1 MSKGSYSWAAA
12 CIDDYKPLDNTDKW
26 DRCPNCSEYPRVWVF
41 DNGNYAK
48 CRCSYKYEEPQAT
61 AESITSA
68 CYKRGIPYEEYQEY
82 LRKEWNEYCFNERVS
97 LAAPEMLEAL
107 KIGRRAIGEHYAP
120 DECYIIGPL
129 TGNDYIDLVQCPAC
143 QFIHMYDAVI
153 AKAEGRQP

>member
-82 LRKEWNEYCFNERVS
+82 LRKEWNAYCFNERVS

-107 KIGRRAIGEHYAP
+107 KDCLWVIRGRVNAGLDTTADGEAIRKGQA
-120 DECYIIGPL
+120 
-129 TGNDYIDLVQCPAC
+129 A
-143 QFIHMYDAVI
+143 I
-153 AKAEGRQP
+153 AKAEGRQV

>member
-82 LRKEWNEYCFNERVS
+82 LRKEWNAYCFNERVS
-97 LAAPEMLEAL
+97 LAAPEMLGAL
-107 KIGRRAIGEHYAP
+107 KQAQKVVVFLNKVTP
-120 DECYIIGPL
+120 
-129 TGNDYIDLVQCPAC
+129 NDITFHNLCIDIESA
-143 QFIHMYDAVI
+143 I
-153 AKAEGRQP
+153 AKAEGRQE

>member
-82 LRKEWNEYCFNERVS
+82 LRKEWNAYCFNERVS

-107 KIGRRAIGEHYAP
+107 KKARQYVYWASAAGYA
-120 DECYIIGPL
+120 
-129 TGNDYIDLVQCPAC
+129 
-143 QFIHMYDAVI
+143 DAVKMNKRI
-153 AKAEGRQP
+153 GSIIDKAEGRENEA

>member
-26 DRCPNCSEYPRVWVF
+26 DRCPNCYEYPRVWVF

-68 CYKRGIPYEEYQEY
+68 CYKRGISYEEYQEY
-82 LRKEWNEYCFNERVS
+82 LRKEWNAYCFNERVS

-107 KIGRRAIGEHYAP
+107 KALAQHVESCHCIDPSEETYAWA
-120 DECYIIGPL
+120 L
-129 TGNDYIDLVQCPAC
+129 AK
-143 QFIHMYDAVI
+143 AAI
-153 AKAEGRQP
+153 AKAEGRQV